1 MGLAGGVAGLAV
13 ALLGVRLLIGLAP
26 AGVPRL
32 DWIAVDARV
41 LAFTATLAALTSLIF
56 GVAAALPSAGP
67 RLTRYL
73 RSGRPG
79 SGTGSQRAKQRSLLV
94 GTEVALT
101 MLLLAAA
108 GLLTSSLIRLHS
120 TELGFESN
128 GVLTMT
134 FRRIPDV
141 YRNVAYAADAGRRLT
156 QRLGA
161 LPGVL
166 DVASTSIAP
175 LGPRGRNIPMTV
187 DGRPD
192 ATEGALEWRVVS
204 PNYFSLLGLPL
215 VRGRAF
221 TDDDISSAEPVA
233 VINESLARRY
243 WPDGDALGQRIQL
256 GVFRGEVRSGV
267 RSELAALDPSL
278 HVAPIPREI
287 VGIVADARELGP
299 TTPVRRTI
307 FLPAAGRPGLPVFLI
322 RSDRRLSV
330 DALRTAVRD
339 VDPALPAPLLAS
351 LDDRMSD
358 RVADTR
364 FTMVLLTLFAGVA
377 LALTAVGVYGLVS
390 WAVRSRTTEIGI
402 RIALGADRR
411 LVVGRVIAG
420 GMVPVLAGLS
430 VGAAGAV
437 AVSRALQGLLQVVGP
452 ADPLTFGAAA
462 AALTAV
468 ALLAAWLPAA
478 RATRIDP
485 ATVLRSE

>member
-1 MGLAGGVAGLAV
+1 
-13 ALLGVRLLIGLAP
+13 
-26 AGVPRL
+26 
-32 DWIAVDARV
+32 
-41 LAFTATLAALTSLIF
+41 
-56 GVAAALPSAGP
+56 
-67 RLTRYL
+67 
-73 RSGRPG
+73 
-79 SGTGSQRAKQRSLLV
+79 
-94 GTEVALT
+94 
-101 MLLLAAA
+101 
-108 GLLTSSLIRLHS
+108 
-120 TELGFESN
+120 
-128 GVLTMT
+128 
-134 FRRIPDV
+134 
-141 YRNVAYAADAGRRLT
+141 
-156 QRLGA
+156 
-161 LPGVL
+161 
-166 DVASTSIAP
+166 
-175 LGPRGRNIPMTV
+175 MTV

-204 PNYFSLLGLPL
+204 ANYFRLAGLPL
-215 VRGRAF
+215 VRGRGF
-221 TDDDISSAEPVA
+221 TNDDITSAEPAA

-243 WPDGDALGQRIQL
+243 WPDGNALGQRIRL
-256 GVFRGEVRSGV
+256 GVFRGEVRSAV

-278 HVAPIPREI
+278 LVAPIPREV

-307 FLPAAGRPGLPVFLI
+307 FLPAGDRPGLPVFLI

-339 VDPALPAPLLAS
+339 VDPALPAPELVS
-351 LDDRMSD
+351 LDDRLSD

-420 GMVPVLAGLS
+420 GMLPVMAGLS

-437 AVSRALQGLLQVVGP
+437 PGSRALQGLLQGVGP

-462 AALTAV
+462 VALTAV

-478 RATRIDP
+478 RAARIDP